1 MAGLQITAQLVEQKN
16 SFPLSPSPP
25 IAVDTIGGLGQL
37 GKEVIRTYNGL
48 CAEVNV
54 PTTCSSCDPDL
65 RGVIRPIPRSVS
77 LAPTKASE
85 QFPNRLLSVIEN
97 ARKILSHLNPVS
109 QAAQHSER

>member
-1 MAGLQITAQLVEQKN
+1 MVTHLQAKVGLEIRANRKN
-16 SFPLSPSPP
+16 AA
-25 IAVDTIGGLGQL
+25 AVKLPQ
-37 GKEVIRTYNGL
+37 NGL

-85 QFPNRLLSVIEN
+85 QFPNRLLSIIEN